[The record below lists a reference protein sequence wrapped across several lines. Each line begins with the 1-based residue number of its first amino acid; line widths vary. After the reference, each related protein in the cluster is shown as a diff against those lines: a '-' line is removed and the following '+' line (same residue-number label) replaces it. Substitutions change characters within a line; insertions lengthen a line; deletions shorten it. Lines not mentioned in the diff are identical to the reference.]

1 KKKNLLLAFDAFGTL
16 FTPRAPIA
24 TQYGEI
30 ARLHGLSGFSDD
42 ELKESFRRAF
52 KDESKLH
59 PNYGKVVGLDAEEWW
74 GNVISKTFQPFLK
87 KNQAIPIQ
95 LVSDLLTR
103 FSTDQGY
110 SIYPDVLPFF
120 EMLRCHKNIHS
131 ARATQKPSWPW
142 DRTVVGVITNSDDR
156 VPGVL
161 SALGLRVGTRK
172 VGNSEQRSTESSVQD
187 DISFVVLSYD
197 VGYEKPDHR
206 IFNAAKKLFEET
218 LAERSMKAE
227 EQFVDD
233 FELLHIGD
241 DVEKDYF
248 GAKNVGWNALVL
260 DR

>member
-1 KKKNLLLAFDAFGTL
+1 
-16 FTPRAPIA
+16 
-24 TQYGEI
+24 
-30 ARLHGLSGFSDD
+30 
-42 ELKESFRRAF
+42 
-52 KDESKLH
+52 
-59 PNYGKVVGLDAEEWW
+59 
-74 GNVISKTFQPFLK
+74 
-87 KNQAIPIQ
+87 
-95 LVSDLLTR
+95 
-103 FSTDQGY
+103 
-110 SIYPDVLPFF
+110 
-120 EMLRCHKNIHS
+120 MLRCHKNIHS

-260 DR
+260 DRSGRFKQSGLGRGGVTLVNEGSDDGTSEQRKVEVITDLRALSTWTPETRKSSA